1 MKRIYYIIIFSV
13 IFGNF
18 EKNEYEIKLYG
29 FNVVKFALNPF
40 VSSIGLMMP
49 ALISGSAIVSVVL
62 SLPTIGPLQIR
73 ALMAQDMYL
82 AGDILL
88 LQSLMVIIGTIIS
101 DVLLA
106 AIDPRIRFEDI

>member
-1 MKRIYYIIIFSV
+1 MIAALARGLSYNRVVWKYP
-13 IFGNF
+13 
-18 EKNEYEIKLYG
+18 
-29 FNVVKFALNPF
+29 VKFALNPF

-49 ALISGSAIVSVVL
+49 MLISGSAIVSVVL

-88 LQSLMVIIGTIIS
+88 LQSILVVAGTIIS
-101 DVLLA
+101 DILLA
-106 AIDPRIRFEDI
+106 IIDPRIRIKEI